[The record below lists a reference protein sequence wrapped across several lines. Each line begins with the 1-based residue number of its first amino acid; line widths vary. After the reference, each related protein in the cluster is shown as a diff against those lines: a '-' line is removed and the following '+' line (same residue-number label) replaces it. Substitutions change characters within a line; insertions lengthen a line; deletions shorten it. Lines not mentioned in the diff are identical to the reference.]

1 MGAIFSIVVGQQLV
15 TLLITLL
22 IIIFYDGVIN
32 YVIIWNQTQHS
43 EDSWP
48 VTVML
53 ENELG

>member
-15 TLLITLL
+15 TLL

-53 ENELG
+53 ENELR

>member
-53 ENELG
+53 ENELR